1 MDFYE
6 LVRGPIALIAF
17 GVCICSMILRIVML
31 LGRARRLNRMSPAKS
46 VTGGLKSIIRGTLP
60 LGLTAMRQ
68 RPLLGVITFV
78 FHLCVLITPL
88 FLLAHI
94 VLIYESWQL
103 QWVSL
108 PDNLVDIMTVLV
120 IVGTL
125 YFAARRLFLKEV
137 RALSD
142 FSDWVLIVVV
152 NGIFLTG
159 LLAFHHWGP
168 YRPLLITHILLGE
181 LLLVMIPFTK
191 LFHMILFFFTRGYLG
206 AEYEI
211 VINGEGL

>member
-6 LVRGPIALIAF
+6 FVRGPMAWTAFSVSIGATLLRLI
-17 GVCICSMILRIVML
+17 IL
-31 LGRARRLNRMSPAKS
+31 LGRARRIQRMHLAKS
-46 VTGGLKSIIRGTLP
+46 VRGGVKSIARGLLP
-60 LGLTAMRQ
+60 LGLGAMRQ
-68 RPLLGVITFV
+68 NPVLGAVTFI
-78 FHLCVLITPL
+78 FHLCVLVTPV

-94 VLIYESWQL
+94 VLIYESWQI

-108 PDNLVDIMTVLV
+108 PDTAADIMTVIV
-120 IVGTL
+120 IAGTL
-125 YFAARRLFLKEV
+125 YFAGRRLFRQDV
-137 RALSD
+137 RAVTD
-142 FSDWVLIVVV
+142 FSDWALLIVI

-181 LLLVMIPFTK
+181 ILLLMIPFTK
-191 LFHMILFFFTRGYLG
+191 LMHMVLFFFTRGYLG

-211 VINGEGL
+211 VMNGEGL